1 MVRDSTMF
9 KAVSYPRTSIGID
22 RDGYS
27 GCGGLEKSIE
37 KSEKPVFQF
46 LLSLNVLVPPLR

>member
-1 MVRDSTMF
+1 MF